1 MLEAISFQH
10 LRKSQSKI
18 QYETHYNKPLTINEI
33 NERFYFNVKSK
44 TMSAFL
50 IIIGFILAFFGMIF
64 GPHIFHKHIRNTQ
77 EAKAMGF
84 LCMLPGMFAVM
95 LGFYLK

>member
-1 MLEAISFQH
+1 
-10 LRKSQSKI
+10 
-18 QYETHYNKPLTINEI
+18 
-33 NERFYFNVKSK
+33 
-44 TMSAFL
+44 MSAFL
-50 IIIGFILAFFGMIF
+50 IIIGFILAFFGVIF
-64 GPHIFHKHIRNTQ
+64 GPHIFHRHIRNTQ

>member
-1 MLEAISFQH
+1 
-10 LRKSQSKI
+10 
-18 QYETHYNKPLTINEI
+18 
-33 NERFYFNVKSK
+33 
-44 TMSAFL
+44 MSAFL
-50 IIIGFILAFFGMIF
+50 IIMGFILAFSGMIF
-64 GPHIFHKHIRNTQ
+64 GPYIFHKHIRNTQ